1 MPRHANHHAE
11 NTARPKLPPSGSA
24 TLGKRAGGVVLMPF
38 YHKSGYALS
47 HVLRKELNDHALVRT
62 QVRSLPACNS

>member
-1 MPRHANHHAE
+1 
-11 NTARPKLPPSGSA
+11 
-24 TLGKRAGGVVLMPF
+24 MPF

-47 HVLRKELNDHALVRT
+47 HVLRKELNDHAALVRT